1 MVISDRKLM
10 KTLLYYVG
18 SKMIHFALIY

>member
-1 MVISDRKLM
+1 VITDRKLM